1 MDKCI
6 REYMSLGNKNANT
19 NQVLN
24 KLLDFVCNKSAK
36 VALLELIQH
45 LSVYLANEDNDLRL
59 RAITMLSHIIKRCDQ
74 EDLDESTTFAV
85 VSLYCDC
92 LHDEAIVPGIVPGL
106 AVLTNEHQHFNKKC
120 VHILLESL
128 TNEVQVQ
135 EFPHCTRHTLLQ
147 IFENLLKYYCD
158 DVKSW
163 SDIYISGFVKAIS
176 GEKDPRNLMTVYST
190 VLKMTRQLDI
200 SDYAENLF
208 AAISC
213 YFPIT
218 FKSSSEHA
226 YGVTA
231 KDLKSSL
238 RKCMASTP
246 LFSDYALP
254 LLLQKLTTT
263 SGSAKK
269 DTIESLTAC
278 IPTYPANDFFA
289 IGAKLLN
296 AIKIELF
303 NDDPDPSLKEPS
315 LEAIKAIAKVTTVDP
330 KRESDAL
337 SVLKYLVNDCI
348 QLLSELN
355 ERNVKPSS
363 LVLRAI
369 ASASPFAYC
378 LVENAVM
385 AKLLR
390 QYEEKIDISDRY
402 LLLCTMIALI
412 QARKTVYGT
421 SDRGEEPDPNETNH
435 SSILFSHKR
444 RIIDIFVFIIKQPI
458 EHTEVHMMAT
468 LGLGQLCVLK
478 NYLRKDERTFCV
490 QELSKILQREH
501 DRKLRASV
509 ETSLSEI
516 ATLDST
522 LISNITM
529 PILMKCLP
537 EFSSNESSGLADL
550 KPTFES
556 VQNLCTS
563 FCIYRTVEHDLLQKF
578 MNTCSHNKDQKY
590 AFEII
595 STLLKLI
602 QARENESR
610 LSECAKNLVHNL
622 ISSTASAAKDTTI
635 TPGDAIIL
643 NLDIVETISLIIQAV
658 FRNMNEEEQK
668 EYAIKIFKYFKDGDL
683 SEFGMIFN
691 NDINFCPL
699 SANTSNA
706 QAACVPIFA
715 AMISAVHS
723 NELLPIESEAR
734 FLDFVVN
741 EALRTTRETQ
751 LVSFC
756 RILASILNKWKST
769 EDRDNYIQSYQK
781 KLKICVENENSN
793 SALALYI
800 WTTKALVIQ
809 SHKDYEKMTDMILH
823 WMNHPVIG
831 KKASYGF
838 DVLTINDLL
847 CLNKQCFANV
857 SLLYK
862 QKFAGYALPKLLDVF
877 SKSITKEERSN
888 SLVATV
894 CLLKN
899 MPKSV
904 LLDQFPPVRSGTI
917 RSN

>member
-1 MDKCI
+1 
-6 REYMSLGNKNANT
+6 
-19 NQVLN
+19 
-24 KLLDFVCNKSAK
+24 
-36 VALLELIQH
+36 
-45 LSVYLANEDNDLRL
+45 
-59 RAITMLSHIIKRCDQ
+59 MLSHIIKRCDQ
-74 EDLDESTTFAV
+74 RDLDESTN
-85 VSLYCDC
+85 
-92 LHDEAIVPGIVPGL
+92 AIE
-106 AVLTNEHQHFNKKC
+106 T
-120 VHILLESL
+120 
-128 TNEVQVQ
+128 
-135 EFPHCTRHTLLQ
+135 
-147 IFENLLKYYCD
+147 
-158 DVKSW
+158 
-163 SDIYISGFVKAIS
+163 
-176 GEKDPRNLMTVYST
+176 
-190 VLKMTRQLDI
+190 
-200 SDYAENLF
+200 
-208 AAISC
+208 
-213 YFPIT
+213 
-218 FKSSSEHA
+218 
-226 YGVTA
+226 
-231 KDLKSSL
+231 
-238 RKCMASTP
+238 
-246 LFSDYALP
+246 
-254 LLLQKLTTT
+254 
-263 SGSAKK
+263 
-269 DTIESLTAC
+269 LTAC
-278 IPTYPANDFFA
+278 IPIYPVNDFFA

-355 ERNVKPSS
+355 EGNVKPSS

-385 AKLLR
+385 PKLLR

-412 QARKTVYGT
+412 QARKIVYGT
-421 SDRGEEPDPNETNH
+421 SDRSEEFDPNETNH

-458 EHTEVHMMAT
+458 EHTEVHVMAT

-478 NYLRKDERTFCV
+478 SYLRKDERTFCV
-490 QELSKILQREH
+490 QELSKILEREN

-537 EFSSNESSGLADL
+537 EFSSNEGSSLTDL
-550 KPTFES
+550 KLTFES
-556 VQNLCTS
+556 VRNLCVS

-610 LSECAKNLVHNL
+610 LSECAKTLVHNL
-622 ISSTASAAKDTTI
+622 ISSTASAAKDATI
-635 TPGDAIIL
+635 APGDAIIL
-643 NLDIVETISLIIQAV
+643 NSDIVETISLIVQAV

-691 NDINFCPL
+691 NDISFCPL
-699 SANTSNA
+699 NANTSNA

-715 AMISAVHS
+715 AVVSAAHF
-723 NELLPIESEAR
+723 NELLPIESDAY

-741 EALRTTRETQ
+741 EALRTTCEIQ

-756 RILASILNKWKST
+756 RILASILNKWKNK
-769 EDRDNYIQSYQK
+769 DRDNYIQAHEK
-781 KLKICVENENSN
+781 KLKFCVENENST

-800 WTTKALVIQ
+800 WITKALVIQ
-809 SHKDYEKMTDMILH
+809 SHKDYEEMTDMILH

-847 CLNKQCFANV
+847 CLNKQCFADV

-862 QKFAGYALPKLLDVF
+862 QKFADYALPKLLDVF
-877 SKSITKEERSN
+877 SKSITKDQRSN

-899 MPKSV
+899 MPNSI
-904 LLDQFPPVRSGTI
+904 LIDQFPPLIHLLIESLSLPDNVLKLSTLSIFQSALSDATQCIEKHTGTLLSKLLLLIKPEEKSMNVRAAALRCIGLIPVKVSRDVTLPLAKDTI
-917 RSN
+917 KTLAIALDDKKRIVRRQAVECREHWYCV